1 MWRFP
6 ADTLT
11 LRRSRDAYSSI
22 VSAASCLPCR
32 RYSAAKLR
40 RVVVTV
46 GLNTIIIYL
55 FHECRSRCR
64 FQSYQRITAHRQII
78 LHHTHARTHT
88 HTHAHLMALCPGLP
102 GWAGTRKVNQSGFY
116 WSKRQCVAVEISWA
130 ICKSAPR
137 STQITTP
144 APHRAVFYRPDALPA
159 TQPSKHWRQI
169 ILHRV
174 WQKTYFITEQC
185 KCALNAQNPTKWPC
199 KLVTTVLTPLLH
211 HTVQYWHTKYY
222 YYICLMAAFPGQP
235 G

>member
-55 FHECRSRCR
+55 FHECRSHCR
-64 FQSYQRITAHRQII
+64 FQSYQRITAHQQII
-78 LHHTHARTHT
+78 LHHTHTHP
-88 HTHAHLMALCPGLP
+88 LNGPLS
-102 GWAGTRKVNQSGFY
+102 GTMRVSWYQKGKPIWILLKQETVSG
-116 WSKRQCVAVEISWA
+116 SGISWA
-130 ICKSAPR
+130 IWKSAPR
-137 STQITTP
+137 SRQITMP
-144 APHRAVFYRPDALPA
+144 APHHSVSYRPYALRVA
-159 TQPSKHWRQI
+159 QPTASKHWRQI

-199 KLVTTVLTPLLH
+199 KLVTTVVTPLLH